1 MMEELIAR
9 ITSNV
14 GLDES
19 KARAAVRIILSFLY
33 QAGDREKVVTL
44 TERIPGAEQYV
55 DASDDDS
62 SATLGGLGG
71 LMGGAAMEVL
81 GKLQALGLGMGEI
94 QGVTQETVSFARQK
108 GGSDLVDDI
117 VASIPGLSQFV

>member
-1 MMEELIAR
+1 MEELIAR
-9 ITSNV
+9 ISGNV
-14 GLDES
+14 GLDDS

-62 SATLGGLGG
+62 STTLGGLGG
-71 LMGGAAMEVL
+71 LMGGAATEVL

-94 QGVTQETVSFARQK
+94 QGVTQETVSFAREK
-108 GGSDLVDDI
+108 GGRDLVDDI